1 MAGAIK
7 GITIE
12 FRGDTTKLDKAL
24 RSVQGDLRKTQNEL
38 TATNK
43 ALKFNPGNVDLWK
56 NKQQLL
62 TTKIKETKEKLD
74 VLKQAQ
80 AKMDAAGV
88 DHTSEEYMKLQR
100 EIIETESQLKH
111 FKAEHKSI
119 GNVNLRALGEQFKQM
134 GDKMQAAGKTMTQY
148 VTLPLAAIGAVSAKS
163 FADVDKTM
171 QLTNATMGNTKE
183 QADLL
188 NKAMKDAA
196 ANSTFGMNDAA
207 TATLN
212 FARAGLTA
220 EQAAAAL
227 APAMNL
233 AAGEGGNLDT
243 VSAGLVATING
254 FQGSFDDAAKY
265 ADVFANACNNSALD
279 IDSLASSM
287 SIAAPVFKAAGYDV
301 NDAALY
307 MGVMA
312 NNGIE
317 ASEAANALKSGLARL
332 LPDAKGG
339 KKAMEEFGWS
349 ILDADGNMKDT
360 VTIQKELHDAF
371 ANMTEEQ
378 QIATA
383 QTMFGTTQ
391 YSKWLALINTAPEDV
406 EKLAGQIGE
415 LGTTEEMAAA
425 MMSGFGGS
433 IEKLKSSVDVAK
445 TSLGEALAPI
455 ILKVA
460 EGIQKLVDWFN
471 NLSPAAQ
478 RVIAV
483 VGVIVAAIGPL
494 LVIIGTL
501 LSAVGSI
508 LIYLPMIGTALS
520 MLAGPVGIVIAIIAA
535 LIAIGVLLYKNWD
548 TIKEKAAEIRDRIV
562 ETWENL
568 KASVVAIWNTIK
580 ATIISTWD
588 SIKTGVKNAIET
600 VKTTITN
607 IWNTIKSTTTTVW
620 NGIKT
625 SINTTV
631 ENIRSTVQSKID
643 AVKTAVTNSFNTI
656 KSTATT
662 VWNAIK
668 KAMTDPIDAAKKKI
682 EDVMSKLK
690 SKFPFNI
697 GKIIKLSLPKIT
709 LNTGSKTVLGKTITY
724 PTGFSISWHKKGGI
738 FTEPIVLGGHG
749 FGEAGAE
756 GIIPLDEFWHKMD
769 RIAEAANSSGG
780 GITINV
786 YAQPGMDERKIAEMV
801 ERRLTA
807 VQKQRQMAWQ

>member
-24 RSVQGDLRKTQNEL
+24 RSVQGDLKKTQSEL
-38 TATNK
+38 TKTNR
-43 ALKFNPGNVDLWK
+43 ALKFNPTSVELWK

-62 TTKIKETKEKLD
+62 EKKISSTKEKLD
-74 VLKQAQ
+74 ALKQAQ
-80 AKMDAAGV
+80 KQMDASGV
-88 DHTSEEYMKLQR
+88 DKTSEEYMRLQR

-111 FKAEHKSI
+111 FEAELKAI
-119 GNVNLRALGEQFKQM
+119 GNVNLRALGEQFKQL
-134 GDKMQAAGKTMTQY
+134 GDKMTAAGKTLSMT
-148 VTLPLAAIGAVSAKS
+148 VTAPLTALGAVSAKS
-163 FADVDKTM
+163 FAEVDKTM
-171 QLTNATMGNTKE
+171 QLVNATMGNTSD
-183 QADLL
+183 QAEML
-188 NKAMKDAA
+188 NQAMKDAA
-196 ANSTFGMNDAA
+196 SNSTFGMNDAA

-254 FQGSFDDAAKY
+254 FGGSFDDASYY

-287 SIAAPVFKAAGYDV
+287 SVAAPVFKAAGYDV

-339 KKAMEEFGWS
+339 KTAMDEFGWS

-360 VTIQKELHDAF
+360 ITIQRELHDAF
-371 ANMTEEQ
+371 AGMTEEQ

-406 EKLAGQIGE
+406 SKLSDEIGV
-415 LGTTEEMAAA
+415 LGTTEEMAGA

-433 IEKLKSSVDVAK
+433 IEALKSSVDVAK

-455 ILKVA
+455 IMKVV

-471 NLSPAAQ
+471 NLSPTAQ

-483 VGVIVAAIGPL
+483 IGVVVAAAGPL
-494 LVIIGTL
+494 ILIVGTL
-501 LSAVGSI
+501 LSSIGSI
-508 LIYLPMIGTALS
+508 LIYAPMIVSALS
-520 MLAGPVGIVIAIIAA
+520 LLIGPIGIVIAAIAA
-535 LIAIGVLLYKNWD
+535 LVAAGIALYKNWD
-548 TIKEKAAEIRDRIV
+548 TIKEKLAAFKNYMINLWNGIKSAV
-562 ETWENL
+562 STAVNGLKNTVSNVFSGIKNLATTTWNG
-568 KASVVAIWNTIK
+568 
-580 ATIISTWD
+580 
-588 SIKTGVKNAIET
+588 IKTAMTKPIET
-600 VKTTITN
+600 AKTTITN
-607 IWNTIKSTTTTVW
+607 
-620 NGIKT
+620 
-625 SINTTV
+625 
-631 ENIRSTVQSKID
+631 
-643 AVKTAVTNSFNTI
+643 AL
-656 KSTATT
+656 
-662 VWNAIK
+662 NALK
-668 KAMTDPIDAAKKKI
+668 K
-682 EDVMSKLK
+682 
-690 SKFPFNI
+690 KFPFNI
-697 GKIIKLSLPKIT
+697 GKIIKLKLPTIKLST
-709 LNTGSKTVLGKTITY
+709 SSRTVLGKTITY
-724 PTGFSISWHKKGGI
+724 PSGFNITWHKKGGI
-738 FTEPIVLGGHG
+738 FTKPTIIGADGY
-749 FGEAGAE
+749 GEAGQE
-756 GIIPLDEFWHKMD
+756 GIIPLDPFWKKMD
-769 RIAEAANSSGG
+769 RLIEAASSMSGGNTFYIYARDGMDVNDIAEAVDKLL
-780 GITINV
+780 T
-786 YAQPGMDERKIAEMV
+786 EREM
-801 ERRLTA
+801 RR
-807 VQKQRQMAWQ
+807 QKAFA